1 MVEIIAS
8 FSRAELA
15 PTGEIFASFSRAE
28 LPPTISIFA
37 GFSRVELTPTG
48 EIFAGN
54 SRLTPLLR
62 GLQKTS
68 RHLSGCFG
76 VDIKWN
82 NQSLAESALGPFSRP
97 MLSPETPPSR
107 CQKKVGAGCCCP
119 PISAMVLVSNKR
131 PLTITI
137 AVSAVA

>member
-15 PTGEIFASFSRAE
+15 PTGEIVASFSRAE
-28 LPPTISIFA
+28 LAPA
-37 GFSRVELTPTG
+37 GEIIASFSRVELAPTG

-76 VDIKWN
+76 
-82 NQSLAESALGPFSRP
+82 LGI
-97 MLSPETPPSR
+97 E
-107 CQKKVGAGCCCP
+107 
-119 PISAMVLVSNKR
+119 
-131 PLTITI
+131 
-137 AVSAVA
+137 